1 MASSFRETLPVALHL
16 AGRNALLLGGGDEAE
31 DKYTKLRAAG
41 ARVTLV
47 AERTGETLQRAARC
61 GDLIW
66 FARRFTVSDLV
77 GTQLVL
83 LSEQDVELARSLKQ
97 HQARHAFWLCAIDQ
111 PEYSD
116 FFLVSIVRRGP
127 VQIGISTGG
136 GAPLLARRIRQA
148 LEAGLPAGLS
158 EFARSFADLRAS
170 LRSLPKPARTQHLEQ
185 ALQGFAM
192 DVQVRYPERHD

>member
-1 MASSFRETLPVALHL
+1 VASSFRETLPVALHL

-47 AERTGETLQRAARC
+47 AERTGEKLQRAARR
-61 GDLIW
+61 GELIW

-77 GTQLVL
+77 GSQLVL
-83 LSEQDVELARSLKQ
+83 LTEQDVDLARTLKRL
-97 HQARHAFWLCAIDQ
+97 QARHAFWLCAIDQ

-116 FFLVSIVRRGP
+116 FFLVSVVRRGP

-158 EFARSFADLRAS
+158 EFARSFADLRAT
-170 LRSLPKPARTQHLEQ
+170 LRSLPKPARTLRLEE